1 MSIDLRPGA
10 TALESPKPVPMA
22 PEVASH
28 WTAIS
33 TALTQTQ
40 AVQNASIPPESWT
53 GKAADAASAEIQ
65 TLGGKLSDLAGAFP
79 GPANSLKTWEDR
91 NNQGIQTI
99 EGLQQQW
106 DDAIT
111 TYKQRMAEIKAQ
123 ADSDKEYNPAPDRKA
138 ARETLSSAQAPLKKS
153 YNDEIHQLDEAAK
166 TAATAIQKASDDKIS
181 PDAVKGG
188 RAAVGAALFGAD
200 MPISDGAAEW
210 EYARDHAPDMRDDI
224 EKAAN
229 SDKPLTEEQVKKLQ
243 EKWGDK
249 LQNPYWVQALADAYR
264 AKHGKDANF
273 SDVLNRLA
281 INAAGTPQDEYD
293 SGGTRNQLM
302 ASVGSA
308 MVLATG
314 GFDASAGAID
324 TNAAYQTVRAGLRGV
339 DGTTTI
345 AQMEANNIADFKETG
360 SQSYERFPG
369 QGATAQF
376 NGFDVFTQLTG
387 YAAAK
392 NPDLTLGAGVYHA
405 APGETSL
412 ASDIMAYD
420 HQAQRGYNSLYG
432 GVADDVSRY
441 SLIAMTK
448 DDASARGYALDPMQ
462 SLYMLSDTPDA
473 LQDGAG
479 PASMQKA
486 ETTRLMY
493 LRSFLDGDTP
503 FDVDLPDGAGKDG
516 PINVARYL
524 TGNRN
529 QGGPGAFLGT
539 VDGGDALGSMLNDA
553 SNPHT
558 ASAAEPVAGDF
569 PDDPDQKQFKAAHD
583 IWERDARARPTI
595 AANTMAGYQDGLSR
609 DNAGGWGSGVEDK
622 TKQGEDIYGN
632 HNSRLRSWMGSIIS
646 PYAADLADQMHNN
659 SSTGMQA
666 GSRMGENHTAHM
678 RFSSA
683 MVDRFK
689 GPGGLLQDLAFD
701 QPEVIKDSHYD
712 NGNPLDDRYVGGRM
726 PALKAVQVA
735 AYTGYM
741 DGVSQAME
749 EPDYGVRMSRVN
761 RTTDIWTELI
771 QETFDAHADKDV
783 EVARALDK
791 SNEEARKIVDFIVD
805 KGSDYAS
812 SKVPVGGD
820 LLQHAIKS
828 AAGAGEDA
836 WWPTDNESKVW
847 DEGRHDTNK
856 SAHELMQRGLTR
868 AMYDSTHWT
877 ERGGT
882 VDVSPGSQGL
892 ANKGF
897 SFVKQDGTIKP
908 YDSLTDDER
917 ATVDGYFKGIDS
929 DFHDVLDHQYQ
940 AQQDAE
946 QDGAVS
952 RPKGK

>member
-10 TALESPKPVPMA
+10 TALEEPKPVPMA
-22 PEVASH
+22 AEVASR
-28 WTAIS
+28 WTAIGS
-33 TALTQTQ
+33 ALTQTQ

-53 GKAADAASAEIQ
+53 GVAADAASAEIQ
-65 TLGGKLSDLAGAFP
+65 KLGGKLSDLSAAFP
-79 GPANSLKTWEDR
+79 GPASALNTWDER
-91 NNQGIQTI
+91 NAQGIKRVRHF
-99 EGLQQQW
+99 QQQW
-106 DDAIT
+106 DEAIAV
-111 TYKQRMAEIKAQ
+111 YKRRMAEIAARAA
-123 ADSDKEYNPAPDRKA
+123 ADKDYNPAPDRKA

-153 YNDEIHQLDEAAK
+153 YDDEIHQLDDAAK
-166 TAATAIQKASDDKIS
+166 KAATEIRKASDDKIS
-181 PDAVKGG
+181 PEAVKGG
-188 RAAVGAALFGAD
+188 RAAVGAALFGTD

-210 EYARDHAPDMRDDI
+210 EYARDQAPKMRDDI

-229 SDKPLTEEQVKKLQ
+229 SDKPLTEEEVKKLQ

-249 LQNPYWVQALADAYR
+249 LQNPYWVQALADSYR
-264 AKHGKDANF
+264 TKHGKDANF

-314 GFDASAGAID
+314 GVDASTGAID

-345 AQMEANNIADFKETG
+345 AQIEANNIADFKETG

-376 NGFDVFTQLTG
+376 NGFDVFSQLTG

-432 GVADDVSRY
+432 GVVDDVSRY

-448 DDASARGYALDPMQ
+448 DDVTARGYALDPMQ
-462 SLYMLSDTPDA
+462 GLYMLSDTPDA

-486 ETTRLMY
+486 ETNRLMY

-583 IWERDARARPTI
+583 IWERDSRARPTI

-609 DNAGGWGSGVEDK
+609 DNSGGWGSGVEDK

-659 SSTGMQA
+659 SSPGMQA

-678 RFSSA
+678 RFSRD

-701 QPEVIKDSHYD
+701 QPEVIKDGHYD
-712 NGNPLDDRYVGGRM
+712 NGNPLDDRYEGGRM

-741 DGVSQAME
+741 DGVAQAME

-771 QETFDAHADKDV
+771 QETFDAHSDKNV

-847 DEGRHDTNK
+847 DAGRHDTNK

-868 AMYDSTHWT
+868 VMYDSPYWT

-897 SFVKQDGTIKP
+897 SFVNQDGTIKP

-917 ATVDGYFKGIDS
+917 ATVDGYFKGINS

-946 QDGAVS
+946 QDGNPV

>member
-22 PEVASH
+22 LEVASH

-33 TALTQTQ
+33 SALTQTQ

-53 GKAADAASAEIQ
+53 GAAADAASAEIQ
-65 TLGGKLSDLAGAFP
+65 ALGGKLSDLAGAFP

-91 NNQGIQTI
+91 NNQGIRTI

-106 DDAIT
+106 DEAIA
-111 TYKQRMAEIKAQ
+111 TYKKRIAEINAH
-123 ADSDKEYNPAPDRKA
+123 AASDKEYNPAPDRKA
-138 ARETLSSAQAPLKKS
+138 ARDTLSSAQAPLKKS
-153 YNDEIHQLDEAAK
+153 YNDEIHQLSDAADTAAK
-166 TAATAIQKASDDKIS
+166 QIQETSDRTIS

-188 RAAVGAALFGAD
+188 RAAVGAALFGTG
-200 MPISDGAAEW
+200 MPICDGAAEW
-210 EYARDHAPDMRDDI
+210 DYARTKAPELRDDLV
-224 EKAAN
+224 KAAN
-229 SDKPLTEEQVKKLQ
+229 SHKPLTEAEVKKLQ

-249 LQNPYWVQALADAYR
+249 LQNPYWVQALGDAYR
-264 AKHGKDANF
+264 AKYGKDANF
-273 SDVLNRLA
+273 SDMLNRLA
-281 INAAGTPQDEYD
+281 INAAGSSPDD
-293 SGGTRNQLM
+293 PSSGGTRNQLM

-420 HQAQRGYNSLYG
+420 HQAQRGYKSLYG

-448 DDASARGYALDPMQ
+448 DDARARGYALDPMQ

-539 VDGGDALGSMLNDA
+539 VDGGDALGDMLNDA
-553 SNPHT
+553 SNPRT
-558 ASAAEPVAGDF
+558 ASAAEPVASDF
-569 PDDPDQKQFKAAHD
+569 PDDPDHKQFKAAHD
-583 IWERDARARPTI
+583 IWARDARARPTI

-609 DNAGGWGSGVEDK
+609 DNSGGWGSGAEDK

-646 PYAADLADQMHNN
+646 PYAGDLADQMHNN
-659 SSTGMQA
+659 SQPGMQA
-666 GSRMGENHTAHM
+666 GSLIGDDKKAHM
-678 RFSSA
+678 RFSRD

-701 QPEVIKDSHYD
+701 QPEVIKDSHYN
-712 NGNPLDDRYVGGRM
+712 NGNPLDDSYVGGRM

-741 DGVSQAME
+741 NGVSQAME
-749 EPDYGVRMSRVN
+749 EPDYGVRTSLVN

-771 QETFDAHADKDV
+771 QETFDADADKNV
-783 EVARALDK
+783 EVQRQLDK
-791 SNEEARKIVDFIVD
+791 SNEEARKIADFIVD
-805 KGSDYAS
+805 KGVGYAS

-820 LLQHAIKS
+820 LLQQAIKS
-828 AAGAGEDA
+828 AAGKGEDA
-836 WWPTDNESKVW
+836 WWPTDNESKAW
-847 DEGRHDTNK
+847 DAGRDDTNK
-856 SAHELMQRGLTR
+856 SAHQLMQRGLTR
-868 AMYDSTHWT
+868 AMYDSPHWT

-897 SFVKQDGTIKP
+897 SFVNPDGTVKP

-917 ATVDGYFKGIDS
+917 ATVYEYFKGVNS

-940 AQQDAE
+940 VQQDAE